1 MLRNSVGVLSTEK
14 QPCTMGGRRDFG
26 GQTGITAAPGNLFS
40 HFLMSL
46 VEWGFIFG
54 SSDGLILIWFYYLSL
69 MLILNDS
76 VSTYFLEKAS
86 FFIETYMLLS
96 FPYIKANTEL
106 LNPN

>member
-1 MLRNSVGVLSTEK
+1 
-14 QPCTMGGRRDFG
+14 MGGRRDLG
-26 GQTGITAAPGNLFS
+26 GQTGIIAAPGNLFS

-54 SSDGLILIWFYYLSL
+54 FSNGLILIWIYYLSL

-86 FFIETYMLLS
+86 FFIETYIICCYCSL
-96 FPYIKANTEL
+96 T
-106 LNPN
+106 